1 VGGNAQIKSMK
12 KVAGTL
18 KLDQAQFRELEAFA
32 KFGSDLDAAT
42 QRTIDRGRKNL
53 EILKQPQYAPETVE
67 DQIAIIYASTKGFTD
82 SVDVDK
88 MKDFELAY
96 LKEMQLQHADVLTE
110 LREGKLTDE
119 GQATMKKLAL
129 EVAAQL

>member
-1 VGGNAQIKSMK
+1 MK